1 MLKFVRFSAGSFGL
15 LLPVLDT
22 TDTSMD
28 LSTFWSDPSL
38 TDTWQQYLT
47 GTESTTLSSVIPKVK
62 GWEDEPDYTNNK
74 KRKLGKFNN
83 FNQVLYQFYIN
94 LYSIVFILDVE
105 MNEELRD
112 EVYYKLLPTMFK
124 ISELIQRSRD
134 YWEKSYVLRDENEK
148 ERYKIMANDELSK
161 AINGLKRQK
170 LTEIL
175 FFNL

>member
-1 MLKFVRFSAGSFGL
+1 MS
-15 LLPVLDT
+15 
-22 TDTSMD
+22 
-28 LSTFWSDPSL
+28 
-38 TDTWQQYLT
+38 
-47 GTESTTLSSVIPKVK
+47 
-62 GWEDEPDYTNNK
+62 
-74 KRKLGKFNN
+74 
-83 FNQVLYQFYIN
+83 
-94 LYSIVFILDVE
+94 
-105 MNEELRD
+105 EELRD